1 MSFTQTTKL
10 EKTKLMAFLSYQSIK
25 NSYFAGYPTY
35 SKPLKSEDVTALIN
49 AGKYINNQLLGTE
62 PIAVTTDGTLTIDK
76 DHPPQSLLYYFTGAP
91 TSVTI
96 TSDLRTAFV
105 LINNTDSEIIFSI
118 NGSNKILTNGWVL
131 LVILKPF
138 KSSIDTDYLILEG
151 VIPYGWTAED
161 MSLKQSKGDE
171 VKLSFGASVVQ
182 STITEVNLPAYEIF
196 SYFENGYPA
205 AFNPIYISEFCGIF
219 EGYNILSSGF
229 RYLQIVPVLDTED
242 LVDSNGIYSGI
253 PIYEIDL
260 SNGVQTTQEFVA
272 NQASKSTVTFK
283 REAGFNEDVLNV
295 IAVND

>member
-10 EKTKLMAFLSYQSIK
+10 EKTKLMAFLSYLTIK

-35 SKPLKSEDVTALIN
+35 PEPLHNNDVTALIN

-62 PIAVTTDGTLTIDK
+62 PIAVATDGTLTIDK

-105 LINNTDSEIIFSI
+105 LINNTILDIIFSI
-118 NGSNKILTNGWVL
+118 NGSNKILATGQIL

-138 KSSIDTDYLILEG
+138 KSSIDTDYLILDG

-205 AFNPIYISEFCGIF
+205 AFNPIYMSEF
-219 EGYNILSSGF
+219 EGFNILSSVF

-242 LVDSNGIYSGI
+242 LVDTNGVYPGI

-283 REAGFNEDVLNV
+283 REAGFDEDVINV
-295 IAVND
+295 IAVEE

>member
-10 EKTKLMAFLSYQSIK
+10 EKTKLMAFLSYLTIK

-35 SKPLKSEDVTALIN
+35 PEPLHNNDVTALIN

-62 PIAVTTDGTLTIDK
+62 PIAVTTGGSLTIDK

-105 LINNTDSEIIFSI
+105 LINNTNSEIIFSI
-118 NGSNKILTNGWVL
+118 NGSSEGLINGQIL

-138 KSSIDTDYLILEG
+138 KSSIDTDYLILDG

-205 AFNPIYISEFCGIF
+205 VFNPIYMSEY
-219 EGYNILSSGF
+219 EGYNILSSVF

-242 LVDSNGIYSGI
+242 LVDTNGVYPGI

-283 REAGFNEDVLNV
+283 REAGFDEDVINV
-295 IAVND
+295 IAVEE

>member
-10 EKTKLMAFLSYQSIK
+10 EKTKLMAFLSYLTIK

-35 SKPLKSEDVTALIN
+35 PEPLHNNDVTALIN

-76 DHPPQSLLYYFTGAP
+76 FHPPQSLLYYFTGAP

-105 LINNTDSEIIFSI
+105 LINNTYSEIIFSI
-118 NGSNKILTNGWVL
+118 NGSNKILVNGQIL

-138 KSSIDTDYLILEG
+138 KSSIDTDYLILDG

-205 AFNPIYISEFCGIF
+205 AFNPIYMSEFK
-219 EGYNILSSGF
+219 GYNILSSVF

-242 LVDSNGIYSGI
+242 LVDTNGVYPGI

-283 REAGFNEDVLNV
+283 REAGFDEDVINV
-295 IAVND
+295 IAVEE

>member
-10 EKTKLMAFLSYQSIK
+10 EKTKLMAFLSYLTIK

-105 LINNTDSEIIFSI
+105 LINNTYSEIIFSI
-118 NGSNKILTNGWVL
+118 NGSNKILVTGQIL

-138 KSSIDTDYLILEG
+138 KSSIDTDYLILDG

-205 AFNPIYISEFCGIF
+205 AFNPIYMSEFK
-219 EGYNILSSGF
+219 GYNILSSVF

-283 REAGFNEDVLNV
+283 REAGFDEDVINV
-295 IAVND
+295 IAVEE

>member
-10 EKTKLMAFLSYQSIK
+10 EKTKLMAFLSYLTIK

-76 DHPPQSLLYYFTGAP
+76 DHPPQALLYYFTGAP

-105 LINNTDSEIIFSI
+105 LINNTYSEIIFSI
-118 NGSNKILTNGWVL
+118 NGSNKILVGGWML

-138 KSSIDTDYLILEG
+138 KRSEDTDYLILYG

-205 AFNPIYISEFCGIF
+205 VFNPIYMSEFK
-219 EGYNILSSGF
+219 GYNILSSVF

-242 LVDSNGIYSGI
+242 LVDTNGVYPGI

-260 SNGVQTTQEFVA
+260 LNGVQTTQEFVA

-283 REAGFNEDVLNV
+283 REAGFDEDVINV
-295 IAVND
+295 IAVEE

>member
-25 NSYFAGYPTY
+25 NSYWAGYPTY
-35 SKPLKSEDVTALIN
+35 PEPLHNNDVTALIN

-76 DHPPQSLLYYFTGAP
+76 FHPPQSLLYYFTGAP

-105 LINNTDSEIIFSI
+105 LINNTNAGIRLSI
-118 NGSNKILTNGWVL
+118 NGSNKMLDGGSVF

-138 KSSIDTDYLILEG
+138 KSSIDTDYLILYG

-205 AFNPIYISEFCGIF
+205 AFNPIYISEF
-219 EGYNILSSGF
+219 EGYNILSLAF
-229 RYLQIVPVLDTED
+229 RYLLIVPVLDTED

-283 REAGFNEDVLNV
+283 READFNEEVLNV
-295 IAVND
+295 IAVED

>member
-10 EKTKLMAFLSYQSIK
+10 EKTKLMAFLSYLTIK
-25 NSYFAGYPTY
+25 DSYFAGYPTY
-35 SKPLKSEDVTALIN
+35 PKPLHNNDVTALIN

-76 DHPPQSLLYYFTGAP
+76 FHPPQSLLYYFTGAP

-105 LINNTDSEIIFSI
+105 LINNTNAGIRLSI
-118 NGSNKILTNGWVL
+118 NGSNKMLDGGSVF

-138 KSSIDTDYLILEG
+138 KSSIDTDYLILYG

-205 AFNPIYISEFCGIF
+205 VFNPIYISEF
-219 EGYNILSSGF
+219 EGFNILSSAF

-283 REAGFNEDVLNV
+283 READFNEEVLNV
-295 IAVND
+295 IAVED

>member
-35 SKPLKSEDVTALIN
+35 PEPLHNNDVTALIN

-62 PIAVTTDGTLTIDK
+62 PIAVTTGGSLTIDK

-105 LINNTDSEIIFSI
+105 LINNTYSEIIFSI
-118 NGSNKILTNGWVL
+118 NSSNKVLANGQIL

-138 KSSIDTDYLILEG
+138 KSSIDTDYLILDG

-205 AFNPIYISEFCGIF
+205 AFNPIYISEF
-219 EGYNILSSGF
+219 EGYNILSSAF

-242 LVDSNGIYSGI
+242 LVDTNGVYPGI

-260 SNGVQTTQEFVA
+260 RNGVQTTQEFVA

>member
-25 NSYFAGYPTY
+25 NSYWAGYPTY
-35 SKPLKSEDVTALIN
+35 PEPLHNNDVTALIN

-76 DHPPQSLLYYFTGAP
+76 FHPPQSLLYYFTGAP

-105 LINNTDSEIIFSI
+105 LINNTNSEIIFSI
-118 NGSNKILTNGWVL
+118 NGSNKILVTGQIL

-138 KSSIDTDYLILEG
+138 KSSIDTDYLILYG

-205 AFNPIYISEFCGIF
+205 VFNPIYMSKY
-219 EGYNILSSGF
+219 EGYNILSSVF
-229 RYLQIVPVLDTED
+229 RYLQIVPVLDTEY
-242 LVDSNGIYSGI
+242 LVGSDGIYSGI

-260 SNGVQTTQEFVA
+260 LNGVQTTQEFVA

-283 REAGFNEDVLNV
+283 REAGFNEEVLNV
-295 IAVND
+295 IAVED

>member
-10 EKTKLMAFLSYQSIK
+10 EKAKLMAYLSQVSI
-25 NSYFAGYPTY
+25 NDSYRAGYPTY
-35 SKPLKSEDVTALIN
+35 PKPLHNNDVTALIN

-62 PIAVTTDGTLTIDK
+62 PIAVTTGGTLTIDK

-105 LINNTDSEIIFSI
+105 LINNTYSEIIYSI
-118 NGSNKILTNGWVL
+118 NSSNKILANGQIM

-138 KSSIDTDYLILEG
+138 KSSEDTDYLILDG

-171 VKLSFGASVVQ
+171 VKLSFGASAVQ

-205 AFNPIYISEFCGIF
+205 AFNPIYIS
-219 EGYNILSSGF
+219 YNISSIILSSTF
-229 RYLQIVPVLDTED
+229 LYLQIVPVLDTED
-242 LVDSNGIYSGI
+242 LVDTNGVYPGI

-260 SNGVQTTQEFVA
+260 RNGVQTTQEFVA

-283 REAGFNEDVLNV
+283 REAGFNEDVINV
-295 IAVND
+295 IAVED

>member
-35 SKPLKSEDVTALIN
+35 PEPLHNNDVTALIN

-62 PIAVTTDGTLTIDK
+62 PIAVTTGGSLTIDK

-105 LINNTDSEIIFSI
+105 LINNTYSEIIFSI
-118 NGSNKILTNGWVL
+118 NSSNKILATGSSL

-138 KSSIDTDYLILEG
+138 KSSIDTDYLILDG

-205 AFNPIYISEFCGIF
+205 AFNPIYISEF
-219 EGYNILSSGF
+219 EGYNILSSAF
-229 RYLQIVPVLDTED
+229 LYLQIVPVLDTED
-242 LVDSNGIYSGI
+242 LVDTNGVYPGI
-253 PIYEIDL
+253 PIYEIHL
-260 SNGVQTTQEFVA
+260 RNGVQTTQEFVA